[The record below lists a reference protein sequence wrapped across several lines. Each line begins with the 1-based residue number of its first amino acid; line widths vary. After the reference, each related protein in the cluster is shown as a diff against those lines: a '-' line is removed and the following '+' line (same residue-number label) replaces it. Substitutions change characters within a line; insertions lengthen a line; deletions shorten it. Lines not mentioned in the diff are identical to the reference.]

1 MTNALAATPE
11 INKPHVLYKPDAM
24 NIARRSL
31 LELPRLDKAPRPMEL
46 PSCHLEGETLNSFE
60 VHFARRD
67 SSETY
72 SPVEDIEEG
81 CELKTNTGTPC
92 IQSSRYTVN
101 KTEALKKKKIDFFV
115 VSFA

>member
-101 KTEALKKKKIDFFV
+101 KNRSVKEKKD
-115 VSFA
+115 

>member
-1 MTNALAATPE
+1 
-11 INKPHVLYKPDAM
+11 M

-92 IQSSRYTVN
+92 IQSSRYTY
-101 KTEALKKKKIDFFV
+101 KMALRYTQGRLNGTFYPGLGRFL
-115 VSFA
+115 FAI